1 MPHPRSP
8 RAWDQAC
15 ISYVC
20 VCGLYFQNFHALSQS
35 LDQHFCA
42 ASQFCSVS
50 GGNLIKH
57 IFKSRSREGI
67 LFSPSFLHH
76 CSKRPITFT
85 KCFSVL
91 LRVHG
96 AYMSAR
102 VNYHLLGN
110 FFFFFF
116 SQASQWLYPMWQMLN
131 LNSQG
136 H

>member
-8 RAWDQAC
+8 RAWDQAY

-20 VCGLYFQNFHALSQS
+20 VVCTSKISTLCLSHWI
-35 LDQHFCA
+35 QHFCT

-57 IFKSRSREGI
+57 FFNRGAGRAFCFPLVFCIIAVKDPF
-67 LFSPSFLHH
+67 
-76 CSKRPITFT
+76 TFT

-102 VNYHLLGN
+102 VNYHLPGN
-110 FFFFFF
+110 IFFFLFF
-116 SQASQWLYPMWQMLN
+116 SMGPLSGYIQC
-131 LNSQG
+131 G
-136 H
+136 KC